1 MAFVDWNEIEDTD
14 YSTPYKTFVDLNTND
29 EIYEIDFKELRLIPI
44 KVEIVEKNKSSYNH
58 ALNRQEVLFNIINEK
73 NSITKVY
80 NGNQYL
86 SKVYINYNERFLC
99 TDSRIGEV
107 ILDILKSRND
117 HQWACFEKIFGYP
130 FTGKYEPAHIK
141 LC

>member
-1 MAFVDWNEIEDTD
+1 MAFVDWNEIKDTD

-80 NGNQYL
+80 DGNQYL
-86 SKVYINYNERFLC
+86 SKVYINCYERFLC

-107 ILDILKSRND
+107 ILDIFKSRND
-117 HQWACFEKIFGYP
+117 YQWACFEKIFGYP